1 LGLSHTRSHF
11 WVSIYI
17 PNQQKVQWFCPFSDT
32 NWILLLNM
40 VTHTHGYIYIYTHTH
55 THIIE
60 KPNSFLQDV

>member
-40 VTHTHGYIYIYTHTH
+40 VTNTHGYIYIYTHTH
-55 THIIE
+55 I
-60 KPNSFLQDV
+60 S